1 MLYNFR
7 EGPLQ
12 NFAENAQI
20 GDLMLHWGFS

>member
-12 NFAENAQI
+12 NFTKNTQI
-20 GDLMLHWGFS
+20 GDLVMHWGFS